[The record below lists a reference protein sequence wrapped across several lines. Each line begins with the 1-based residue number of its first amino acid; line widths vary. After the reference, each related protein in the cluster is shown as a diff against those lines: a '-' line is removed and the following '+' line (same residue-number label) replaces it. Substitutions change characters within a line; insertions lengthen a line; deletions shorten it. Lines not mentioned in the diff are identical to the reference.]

1 MRLTKKE
8 LTAMVC
14 MAAAMAEADGKVE
27 DDEVMAV
34 VADLAGYGHSEEEIA
49 EIIEMAEDMEPSE
62 AIGLVS
68 KLGDEEKEYVTAFLA
83 VVMAA
88 DGDIDDEEV
97 AFWNLMT
104 ILCDLPEMTVREAVD
119 LWKRYNS

>member
-27 DDEVMAV
+27 DGEVMAV

>member
-1 MRLTKKE
+1 
-8 LTAMVC
+8 
-14 MAAAMAEADGKVE
+14 
-27 DDEVMAV
+27 MAV

>member
-1 MRLTKKE
+1 MRLSKKE
-8 LTAMVC
+8 LAAMVC
-14 MAAAMAEADGKVE
+14 MAAAMAQADGKVE

-34 VADLAGYGHSEEEIA
+34 VADLEGYGHSEEEIA
-49 EIIEMAEDMEPSE
+49 EIVEMAEDMEPSD
-62 AIGLVS
+62 AVGLVS
-68 KLGDEEKEYVTAFLA
+68 KLGDEEKEYVTACLA
-83 VVMAA
+83 VVMVA

-104 ILCDLPEMTVREAVD
+104 ILCDLPEMTVKEAVD

>member
-1 MRLTKKE
+1 
-8 LTAMVC
+8 
-14 MAAAMAEADGKVE
+14 
-27 DDEVMAV
+27 
-34 VADLAGYGHSEEEIA
+34 
-49 EIIEMAEDMEPSE
+49 
-62 AIGLVS
+62 
-68 KLGDEEKEYVTAFLA
+68 
-83 VVMAA
+83 MAA